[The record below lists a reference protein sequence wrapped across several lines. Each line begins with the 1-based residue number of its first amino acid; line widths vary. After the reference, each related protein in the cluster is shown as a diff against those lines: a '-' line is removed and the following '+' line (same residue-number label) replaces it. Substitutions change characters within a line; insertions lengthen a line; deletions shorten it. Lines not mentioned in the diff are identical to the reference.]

1 VPPPLLAALI
11 AVVLVGLPAAPAD
24 ARVDPAVPLDPFPAP
39 PEDCIVPAL
48 FVPGE
53 PCSPLRSPGDKRGL
67 ACTLPAVHLGGTVPG
82 TTGAS
87 GEPDHPADAGG
98 AQSLSPE

>member
-67 ACTLPAVHLGGTVPG
+67 ACTLPAVHLGGTPG
-82 TTGAS
+82 PCPERR
-87 GEPDHPADAGG
+87 EPPESRIIPLMPAE
-98 AQSLSPE
+98 LSR